1 VVYSERY
8 RIPEASQPRASVL
21 GVEARRADTYD
32 LCVRPPGKHLAL
44 ALLLALLLAAAA
56 CSGQP
61 ETDAPEEDAQRQDQ
75 NRPEAGQAREADP
88 VLRLLD
94 SEETDGAI
102 GERVDLGDVS
112 LRVFAVRSEDVVYF
126 APGPGR
132 GVGVKDSGSGE
143 FLAVD
148 FVAQN
153 DSGSRITVRP
163 EAILGDDAG
172 VSHRPDGSVRVPNL
186 AGGAMELEPGQKRAS
201 TLFFDVPN
209 GTTPERLGLLYSGE
223 GAKVD
228 LLSDR
233 REKVPPDDYLRVYHL
248 YFAQKAYEEAYEMYD
263 PATTQDITQGDW
275 LTFYEPLWGNRFI
288 GLDSLTRV
296 FVAEDEASFE
306 MDRTFYDRDG
316 EPVADPLL
324 NAPVLQDMVRSDGA
338 WRLVMGQDLISDI
351 AAEVP
356 RFALPTET
364 ETTAP
369 DDSETTATETTA
381 PETTAAE
388 TAPEITAPETTAP
401 PAADFSCADFETQ
414 EEAQTYLTPRDPYVL
429 DPDGDGLACE
439 ELP

>member
-1 VVYSERY
+1 
-8 RIPEASQPRASVL
+8 
-21 GVEARRADTYD
+21 VEARRAGTYD
-32 LCVRPPGKHLAL
+32 VLFVSALGKYLAL
-44 ALLLALLLAAAA
+44 AGLLVLLLAPAA

-61 ETDAPEEDAQRQDQ
+61 ETDVPEADAQRQDQ

-88 VLRLLD
+88 ILRLLD

-102 GERVDLGDVS
+102 GERVGTGAVS

-126 APGPGR
+126 APGPGQ
-132 GVGVKDSGSGE
+132 GVGVEDSGSGE

-153 DSGSRITVRP
+153 DSESRVTVRP
-163 EAILGDDAG
+163 QAILGDDSG

-186 AGGAMELEPGQKRAS
+186 VDGAMELEPGQKRAS

-209 GTTPERLGLLYSGE
+209 GTNPERLGLLVSGE
-223 GAKVD
+223 EARVD

-233 REKVPPDDYLRVYHL
+233 RELVPPDDYLRIYHL

-275 LTFYEPLWGNRFI
+275 LTFYEPLWESGRYI

-296 FVAEDEASFE
+296 FVAEDEASFK
-306 MDRTFYDRDG
+306 MDRTFYGRDG
-316 EPVADPLL
+316 EPVADPAL
-324 NAPVLQDMVRSDGA
+324 NAPVLQDMARSDGA
-338 WRLVMGQDLISDI
+338 WRLVMGQALISAI

-356 RFALPTET
+356 EFDLPSET
-364 ETTAP
+364 EEPDP
-369 DDSETTATETTA
+369 DDPETTA
-381 PETTAAE
+381 PEA
-388 TAPEITAPETTAP
+388 TAPETGIPEEAAPEPAVPEPTVSETTASV
-401 PAADFSCADFETQ
+401 AGDYSCADFETQ
-414 EEAQTYLTPRDPYVL
+414 EEAQTYLTPGDPYVL